1 LLIYIVIIFCVLSF
15 NKFFV
20 TFTQTHKRLI
30 RLVSIQANR
39 KVEVEVR
46 YQRQQKIQAF
56 KQRVKRAFS
65 DVFDNPVGRP
75 AKKAVITVVGVCI
88 TLLGILL
95 IILPGPAFLLIPVG
109 LGILAIEYPIA
120 RKWLRKCQRWMTI
133 SAKKAD
139 DYFSRSKVKS

>member
-1 LLIYIVIIFCVLSF
+1 L
-15 NKFFV
+15 
-20 TFTQTHKRLI
+20 R
-30 RLVSIQANR
+30 NR
-39 KVEVEVR
+39 R
-46 YQRQQKIQAF
+46 HQKIEAF
-56 KQRVKRAFS
+56 KQRVKRSFR

-75 AKKAVITVVGVCI
+75 AKKAVITVVGVCV
-88 TLLGILL
+88 TLLGFLL

-139 DYFSRSKVKS
+139 DYFASRKVRN

>member
-1 LLIYIVIIFCVLSF
+1 MEVKVNS
-15 NKFFV
+15 
-20 TFTQTHKRLI
+20 R
-30 RLVSIQANR
+30 RR
-39 KVEVEVR
+39 K
-46 YQRQQKIQAF
+46 QLADF
-56 KQRVKRAFS
+56 KKRVKRSFTE
-65 DVFDNPVGRP
+65 VFDTPVGRP
-75 AKKAVITVVGVCI
+75 AKKAVITVVGVSV

-139 DYFSRSKVKS
+139 DYFSRKKVEG